1 MNNNDEPIV
10 LDMTPEELA
19 ISMGAEPDFFENWGM
34 EEKDEEMTGLEE
46 ITDLEEIA
54 YEMEEKYI
62 PEYQRIFPPNILRED
77 LFEKITNWDIQKNP
91 VWCLDIQNDFTLK
104 TIKFLKN
111 SLSFVDKVIETIQI
125 YDIKNENMKKLERT
139 TLQSTPV
146 EKILQGLFEQQ
157 YIIPIIN
164 EYKKYYYSD
173 LKSKIEIKNTEQ
185 LSYIENY
192 KYDEVKN
199 GHILEDIEKSINT
212 HFKIQ
217 EEWKNTNKNVSEE
230 DNKYKN
236 NIKKYFEDVDN
247 LQNTWNTYENIG
259 YKINVGQKDPL
270 PPEYTYKDMIGT
282 IGTRMYNQTFYDRS
296 FFNALSSVNINNS
309 KWRIHKIKG
318 PDTKISHKYIEREPT
333 IKEQKYKKI
342 TGKILD
348 LNILK
353 ETTQET
359 YLPADKAQIIGFYVL
374 PVPKAIK
381 LVNGK
386 FKKENF
392 LNKKLLPQNIENIVK
407 LLPNI
412 QNNKPTGKY
421 YTEPKIVMLPKEPI
435 TQEQFINFLN
445 ENVLPSPYNILKNI
459 KIKFYNFSQILYIL
473 RNYGYDI
480 NDIDT
485 NLKKYIE
492 NEIENT
498 INEIKN
504 NKEFTSNI
512 VVYKPILTNNDSN
525 IIKWNILDESN
536 NIYTKFNSKFDYD
549 YARLFWLNRQLDNGN
564 LFYKTINYSN
574 LFEERE
580 KNDYLEVLKNAKD
593 HYIVYRERLNY
604 LKLKKYKQ
612 TEQIEKKLYD
622 NESRRIFN
630 KLKNINLKKEQ
641 LDNYFLKI
649 CDNLCWLNDT
659 DGTKNYKFYI
669 DNKNNTPFR
678 CSHFYYQIKEGLN
691 YVLENYG
698 TIQQSGDF
706 VCKYCSE
713 FLTLPDLDERD
724 NFDENGHAIIH
735 NEIMKDID
743 DEIEEEI
750 KTTNKNTFTQIEEDE
765 INILNDEIND
775 YIETITLYCSIVIN
789 KKHKPNISKSIINEF
804 DKLENQNVFR
814 NLLKF
819 KIEGVIKKKKLNIK
833 TLDDYKKNYL
843 ENYKKIEREVI
854 IWFEIKKISIVAARL
869 LIEFDI
875 YKNYASYSIGAPIES
890 TFLTGGKEK
899 ILDGINFINFNVNY
913 EDLNSTKMNNKG
925 YIYIREL
932 LLKYAFEKIIN
943 EDDIKSNKSKYISGI
958 RNLVNKFLTEYI
970 KNFNSQGSIQH
981 EKDAVRKEK
990 IQEGKQEKKKTE
1002 LEISIRNP
1010 ILDKYYFKDSIGNH
1024 LQVAELTFLLNNL
1037 PNINLINTNDIN
1049 EKIRLLL
1056 ENSLLENKKNRIS
1069 ELLQYKNFKK
1079 NIGEVLKWGVLKGKQ
1094 EIIVHQSKIPS
1105 IETNIGENRADREFS
1120 KNFKLTLL
1128 NNNSIVYENELE
1140 EILKIFR
1147 NNNNRRFYNPDG
1159 IEYFMRPISEVD
1171 ILQTH
1176 NYKEELLKYC
1186 YTKDKLH
1193 LFDKNYI
1200 TITNPD
1206 EYPCVFCGKN
1216 LLEIKEDI
1224 DNMTEEELKK
1234 YFNKSIYIDKKI
1246 INDNK
1251 CCVPNKI
1258 KKIDINEI
1266 INKFKNIEIKKIIEI
1281 LGFNN
1286 DILNSKSLKERKEDE
1301 IYNIKNDDTISR
1313 KKQIYLINKI
1323 EEKYHRYENK
1333 NIKKIIE
1340 SFRIIINKLKVNN
1353 KKEIRYIYRV
1363 KNIPET
1369 DSFTYNY
1376 TQHYIRLNKINIKTD
1391 DTINKEDEIKNR
1403 KLTREKIEIKEALEK
1418 TEEEFKKYDEFINDF
1433 ISQISN
1439 NDFLKDYN
1447 LTYNHNTIQQIS
1459 GLSNIITCSKK
1470 IQSKFP
1476 VEDANILLKKILLQ
1490 DINILLNLAKENDVY
1505 DQYYSFIT
1513 DFLNKMDKQFEYSNY
1528 TETSINKNNDY
1539 ILVDNVISQL
1549 KYSDYIK
1556 QNPKEKEYMNLFKN
1570 VDPSIKPDR
1579 LRNLD
1584 RTNEEYLIDIKNKK
1598 IDEEQNTNFKTD
1610 IEKDE
1615 ENELTLGFDSGMHGT
1630 DEEGHDDIDEINDNF
1645 GYSE

>member
-1 MNNNDEPIV
+1 MNNNDEPILV
-10 LDMTPEELA
+10 DITEEELA
-19 ISMGAEPDFFENWGM
+19 ESMGISYDDLKNWGLKKKDD
-34 EEKDEEMTGLEE
+34 EKEDIEE
-46 ITDLEEIA
+46 ITDYEEIT
-54 YEMEEKYI
+54 YEQESKYI

-77 LFEKITNWDIQKNP
+77 LFNKITNWDITKNS
-91 VWCLDIQNDFTLK
+91 VWCLDINNEFTLK

-111 SLSFVDKVIETIQI
+111 TLGFVDDVIETIQI

-139 TLQSTPV
+139 TLQSSPV
-146 EKILQGLFEQQ
+146 EKILQGIFEQQ

-185 LSYIENY
+185 LSYNEKYN
-192 KYDEVKN
+192 YDEVIN

-212 HFKIQ
+212 HFEIQ
-217 EEWKNTNKNVSEE
+217 EEWKTTNKKVSEKE
-230 DNKYKN
+230 TKYKN

-296 FFNALSSVNINNS
+296 FFNALSSVNINNT

-318 PDTKISHKYIEREPT
+318 PDTRIYHKYIEREPT

-353 ETTQET
+353 ETIQKT
-359 YLPADKAQIIGFYVL
+359 YLPADKVQIIGFYIL
-374 PVPKAIK
+374 PIPKAIK
-381 LVNGK
+381 LINGK

-392 LNKKLLPQNIENIVK
+392 LNKKLLPKNIENVEK

-421 YTEPKIVMLPKEPI
+421 YTEPKIVMLPKENI

-445 ENVLPSPYNILKNI
+445 ENVVPSPSNILKTIN
-459 KIKFYNFSQILYIL
+459 IKFYNFSQILDIL

-504 NKEFTSNI
+504 DKEFTSNI
-512 VVYKPILTNNDSN
+512 TNYNPILTNNNNNLIKWDILDKSN
-525 IIKWNILDESN
+525 IYS
-536 NIYTKFNSKFDYD
+536 KFNSKFDYD

-574 LFEERE
+574 LFEEQE
-580 KNDYLEVLKNAKD
+580 KDEYLEILKNVKGNYTAYK
-593 HYIVYRERLNY
+593 ERLNY

-612 TEQIEKKLYD
+612 TEQLEKKIYD

-649 CDNLCWLNDT
+649 CDSLCWLNDT
-659 DGTKNYKFYI
+659 DGTNNYKFYI
-669 DNKNNTPFR
+669 DNKNNTPFN
-678 CSHFYYQIKEGLN
+678 CSHFYNQIKEGLN
-691 YVLENYG
+691 YVLETYG
-698 TIQQSGDF
+698 TTQQSGDI

-713 FLTLPDLDERD
+713 FLTLPELDERD
-724 NFDENGHAIIH
+724 NFDENGHAIVH
-735 NEIMKDID
+735 NEKMKDID
-743 DEIEEEI
+743 DIIEEET
-750 KTTNKNTFTQIEEDE
+750 KTANKKVFTQIKEEE
-765 INILNDEIND
+765 IDILDDEIND
-775 YIETITLYCSIVIN
+775 YVEGITSYCSIVIN
-789 KKHKPNISKSIINEF
+789 RSH
-804 DKLENQNVFR
+804 
-814 NLLKF
+814 
-819 KIEGVIKKKKLNIK
+819 KLNIFK
-833 TLDDYKKNYL
+833 SIMNEFNNLREQNLQTKYLKQKINKYIQNKNLDIKGLNDFKKQYPEQYKL
-843 ENYKKIEREVI
+843 FENDTIRFIK
-854 IWFEIKKISIVAARL
+854 IKKLSIVAARL
-869 LIEFDI
+869 LIELDI
-875 YKNYASYSIGAPIES
+875 YNKKYSLYTIGANIEA
-890 TFLTGGKEK
+890 TFTSDGKEK
-899 ILDGINFINFNVNY
+899 LLDSNKFTNFNVNY
-913 EDLNSTKMNNKG
+913 EDLKSTKMNNKG
-925 YIYIREL
+925 YIYIRDI
-932 LLKYAFEKIIN
+932 LLKYVFEKVI
-943 EDDIKSNKSKYISGI
+943 EKDDVIKKLNKSSYIGGI
-958 RNLVNKFLTEYI
+958 KKLINLNLIEYI
-970 KNFNSQGSIQH
+970 KNFNSQGSIQY
-981 EKDAVRKEK
+981 ERDTVKQEIKK
-990 IQEGKQEKKKTE
+990 EGKKEKKKIE
-1002 LEISIRNP
+1002 LAISFRNP
-1010 ILDKYYFKDSIGNH
+1010 ILAKYNIGNW
-1024 LQVAELTFLLNNL
+1024 LRVEELTNLLNNL
-1037 PNINLINTNDIN
+1037 PSINLINTNDIN

-1056 ENSLLENKKNRIS
+1056 ENSLLESKKNRIRV
-1069 ELLQYKNFKK
+1069 LLEYKEFRE
-1079 NIGEVLKWGVLKGKQ
+1079 NIGEILKWGVLKGKLQ
-1094 EIIVHQSKIPS
+1094 IIVSQSKLPS

-1120 KNFKLTLL
+1120 KNFKLTQL
-1128 NNNSIVYENELE
+1128 NNTSIVYENELE

-1159 IEYFMRPISEVD
+1159 IEYYMRPISEID

-1186 YTKDKLH
+1186 YTKNKLH

-1200 TITNPD
+1200 TITNLD

-1216 LLEIKEDI
+1216 LLEIKQDI
-1224 DNMTEEELKK
+1224 DNMTEQNLKEN
-1234 YFNKSIYIDKKI
+1234 FNKSIYIDKKV

-1251 CCVPNKI
+1251 CCIPNKI

-1266 INKFKNIEIKKIIEI
+1266 INKFKNIEIKKIIDT

-1286 DILNSKSLKERKEDE
+1286 NILNSKSLNKRKEDE
-1301 IYNIKNDDTISR
+1301 IYNIINDDTISK
-1313 KKQIYLINKI
+1313 KKQIYLTNKI

-1340 SFRIIINKLKVNN
+1340 SFRIIINKLKVDN
-1353 KKEIRYIYRV
+1353 KKEIRYIYRK
-1363 KNIPET
+1363 KNIQET
-1369 DSFTYNY
+1369 DSFIYNY
-1376 TQHYIRLNKINIKTD
+1376 TQHYIRLKKINIKTD
-1391 DTINKEDEIKNR
+1391 DTITTENEIKNR
-1403 KLTREKIEIKEALEK
+1403 KLTREKIEMKEAIEK
-1418 TEEEFKKYDEFINDF
+1418 AEEEFKKYNKFINDF

-1459 GLSNIITCSKK
+1459 GKSNIITCSKIIK
-1470 IQSKFP
+1470 SIFSVQ
-1476 VEDANILLKKILLQ
+1476 DANILLKKILLQ
-1490 DINILLNLAKENDVY
+1490 DINILLNLAKEKDLY
-1505 DQYYSFIT
+1505 DQYHDFIS
-1513 DFLNKMDKQFEYSNY
+1513 DFLNEMDEQFKYSNY
-1528 TETSINKNNDY
+1528 TETSISKNNDY
-1539 ILVDNVISQL
+1539 ILMENIISHQNYL
-1549 KYSDYIK
+1549 EHIK
-1556 QNPKEKEYMNLFKN
+1556 QNPKEKEYMNLFTN
-1570 VDPSIKPDR
+1570 ADPSIRPNR
-1579 LRNLD
+1579 WRSVD

-1598 IDEEQNTNFKTD
+1598 IDEEQSTNFKTD
-1610 IEKDE
+1610 IEKE
-1615 ENELTLGFDSGMHGT
+1615 EESELTLGIDTGMHGN
-1630 DEEGHDDIDEINDNF
+1630 DEEHDDIDEINDNF
-1645 GYSE
+1645 GYSQ